1 MLSIGFMQD
10 ISHVGGSPATAVQ
23 GENESHERGVGGRCG
38 GTAQVQDDNFVW
50 NLILPRLRISA
61 VFMSDVGSGHPRDR
75 SMVDVTDG
83 WTDRGSIR
91 QTDSRIAKTIPIE
104 IAIGSRDANN
114 NGTSESI

>member
-1 MLSIGFMQD
+1 M
-10 ISHVGGSPATAVQ
+10 
-23 GENESHERGVGGRCG
+23 
-38 GTAQVQDDNFVW
+38 QDDNFVW
-50 NLILPRLRISA
+50 NLILPRLRILA
-61 VFMSDVGSGHPRDR
+61 VFVSHVGFGHPRDR

-114 NGTSESI
+114 NGTSESICTYTEIFICMYIFIYV